1 MSPPT
6 LLALDPASPGF
17 ARDPF
22 GAYDQVRE
30 AGGVAPVRLP
40 NGSTAWVVVD
50 AALAREVLR
59 DARAFS
65 ADPRTGARPAAA
77 RVLERHMLNADGSEH
92 LRLRAAVSER
102 FSASAVAG
110 LAPRVR
116 SISRELLDGLAAGTH
131 DLVSAYAFPFATLV
145 IFDILGVPLADRH
158 QLRALTATVA
168 APRASHPEPAALEQA
183 WAELEAYVRAL
194 VRTARAG
201 GLARGERRPAGLFD
215 ALARAGAEAALTDDE
230 LLATC
235 FLLLFAG
242 YETTMNLI
250 ASMGWLLLS
259 GALRPDA
266 TDATKV
272 VEECLRWASPI
283 EGATWRYARAACRL
297 GTSDIPSG
305 ASVLVALAAAN
316 RDPALWS
323 EPGLVEP
330 ARTGPPHL
338 AFGFGPHICLGAR
351 LARLEAAV
359 AWEGLRRLAPHL
371 HAAEPLDDV
380 PWRASMLVRGPS
392 RLLVELTR

>member
-1 MSPPT
+1 MSTQT

-22 GAYDQVRE
+22 AAYDEVRA

-40 NGSTAWVVVD
+40 NGSTAWVVVA

-59 DARAFS
+59 DGHSFS
-65 ADPRTGARPAAA
+65 ADPRTGTRPRAD

-102 FSASAVAG
+102 FSAGAVAA
-110 LAPRVR
+110 LAPRVADV
-116 SISRELLDGLAAGTH
+116 SRNLLDGLTPGTH
-131 DLVSAYAFPFATLV
+131 DLVSAYAFPLATLV
-145 IFDILGVPLADRH
+145 IFDVLGVPLADRH
-158 QLRALTATVA
+158 RLRALTATVA
-168 APRASHPEPAALEQA
+168 APRGTHEGPAALEQA
-183 WAELEAYVRAL
+183 WAELESYVRAL
-194 VRTARAG
+194 VRAARAG
-201 GLARGERRPAGLFD
+201 SLGRGERRPEGLFD
-215 ALARAGAEAALTDDE
+215 ALATAGTEAALTDDE

-242 YETTMNLI
+242 YETTMNLV
-250 ASMGWLLLS
+250 ASIGWLLLS
-259 GALRPDA
+259 GDLSPDA
-266 TDATKV
+266 SDAPKV

-283 EGATWRYARAACRL
+283 EGATWRYAREGVRL
-297 GTSDIPSG
+297 GSANIPAG

-316 RDPALWS
+316 RDPQLWA
-323 EPGLVEP
+323 EPGLADP
-330 ARTGPPHL
+330 GRSGPPHL

-351 LARLEAAV
+351 LARLEATV

-371 HAAEPLDDV
+371 SAAEPLDEV

-392 RLLVELTR
+392 RLMVALTR